1 VAESTTGRIRRCE
14 SRAPGDQEFE
24 AILTGSKFRHAV
36 LVPASPAPTIPPGP
50 HGDLS
55 RASTDQ
61 LVTLTREV
69 WPAASTSVGNR
80 CLAVRRFL
88 SHMETLPGE
97 TWQERWDASDLAA
110 GTRRLGRKGTDQIA
124 SYRASVGMK
133 LMFCLRVIRPTLLA
147 FRSHTIHH
155 YADLFRVAQS
165 DPQLDS
171 FYERVSAVEASRFV
185 RLGGVFDI
193 ACALTVFGIKF
204 KELTPEALLHYAWE
218 CRRHDVTYTSHLGRN
233 TFGGLLAWQVLHAMG
248 HFPPGTP
255 QSIRAASVRGRLT
268 VEEMVDRHPIA
279 NRAVRQLLIDYL
291 QRRAGELDYSTME
304 GLAARLAGT
313 FWAKIEQIAP
323 GQADLRLD
331 QQVYEQW
338 RASIRLREDGRPR
351 VQGDE
356 ILLSVRSLYLDIHTW
371 AAAEPE
377 RWASWVAPCPILA
390 TELAGSGR
398 RQRRIRERSAA
409 RTRVRQPLL
418 PLLIADVEDHYAHMH
433 QLLGLARDAAPDQI
447 IAVDGRAYRRL
458 LTPEDQRLLSVDG
471 HPRVR
476 VQAEATGE
484 VINLLRAEETAFWEW
499 AIVQTLR
506 HTGVRIEELLELTQL
521 SIRQYQRPNGEVI
534 ALLVIAPSKT
544 DRERVIPMS
553 ADLFH
558 VLAAVIR
565 RHTMG
570 GRTVPLVTRYDG
582 GERLHSALMPF
593 LFQRQV
599 GSTRSVFTHNAVVAM
614 LGRRCTRLA
623 ERHPSFGEARFT
635 PHDFRRIF
643 ATDLVN
649 NGLPIHIGA
658 ALLGHLNLE
667 TTRGYVAVFEEDL
680 VRHYQAF
687 LDRRRSVRPSE
698 EYRPA
703 TDVEWREFQ
712 RHFDKRKVEL
722 GSCGRPYGTPCVHEH
737 ACVRCPMLHV
747 SPTMIGRLDDLEADL
762 IARRSRAH
770 QEGWLGEI
778 EGLDLTLSHL
788 RGKRD
793 QTRRLARASGLV
805 ELDLQHDK
813 RRSR

>member
-1 VAESTTGRIRRCE
+1 
-14 SRAPGDQEFE
+14 
-24 AILTGSKFRHAV
+24 
-36 LVPASPAPTIPPGP
+36 
-50 HGDLS
+50 
-55 RASTDQ
+55 
-61 LVTLTREV
+61 
-69 WPAASTSVGNR
+69 
-80 CLAVRRFL
+80 
-88 SHMETLPGE
+88 M
-97 TWQERWDASDLAA
+97 
-110 GTRRLGRKGTDQIA
+110 
-124 SYRASVGMK
+124 
-133 LMFCLRVIRPTLLA
+133 
-147 FRSHTIHH
+147 
-155 YADLFRVAQS
+155 
-165 DPQLDS
+165 
-171 FYERVSAVEASRFV
+171 SAVEASHRV
-185 RLGGVFDI
+185 RLGGIFDV
-193 ACALTVFGIKF
+193 ACALTVFGIRF
-204 KELTPEALLHYAWE
+204 NELTPEALLHYAWE
-218 CRRHDVTYTSHLGRN
+218 CRRHDVTYTSRLGRN

-323 GQADLRLD
+323 GQVDLRLD

-338 RASIRLREDGRPR
+338 RACIRLREDGRPR
-351 VQGDE
+351 MQGDE

-390 TELAGSGR
+390 TEFVGSGR
-398 RQRRIRERSAA
+398 RQRRVRERSAA
-409 RTRVRQPLL
+409 RTRARQPLL
-418 PLLIADVEDHYAHMH
+418 PLLVANVEDHYAHTH
-433 QLLGLARDAAPDQI
+433 QLLGLARDVAADQLVT
-447 IAVDGRAYRRL
+447 VDGRAYRRL
-458 LTPEDQRLLSVDG
+458 WTGEDQHLLSVDG
-471 HPRVR
+471 HCRVR
-476 VQAEATGE
+476 VQVEATGG

-506 HTGVRIEELLELTQL
+506 HTGIRIEELLELTQL

-565 RHTMG
+565 RHTRG

-582 GERLHSALMPF
+582 GEKLHSPPMPF

-599 GSTRSVFTHNAVVAM
+599 GSTRSVITHNVVIAM
-614 LGRRCTRLA
+614 LRRRCAHLA
-623 ERHPSFGEARFT
+623 ERHPSFAEARFT

-687 LDRRRSVRPSE
+687 LDKRRSLRPSE

-703 TDVEWREFQ
+703 TGAEWREFQ
-712 RHFDKRKVEL
+712 QDFDKREVEL

-747 SPTMIGRLDDLEADL
+747 SPTMIARLDELEADL
-762 IARRSRAH
+762 ISRRSRAH

-793 QTRRLARASGLV
+793 QTRRLARATGLV
-805 ELDLQHDK
+805 ELDVPDQM
-813 RRSR
+813 RRPDDQRP